1 MDDLGSVHSKSWTTE
16 ENYVANLKLANKILY
31 FYWKKRKTLSYV
43 VKING
48 LNVLNL
54 NEVMVSYFYLPWS
67 IIYLTKDLF
76 GQLANLKHKQ
86 VIENYFTKSFYL
98 YLQIINAF

>member
-1 MDDLGSVHSKSWTTE
+1 M
-16 ENYVANLKLANKILY
+16 
-31 FYWKKRKTLSYV
+31 

-54 NEVMVSYFYLPWS
+54 NEVMVSYFYLPCS

-76 GQLANLKHKQ
+76 GQLANLKHEQ